1 MVESQEFEAVD
12 GLGERT
18 AWKSGPYNNKLTGN
32 RFDGIDV
39 LRGLSIVAVVLH
51 HINLR
56 FLINNVGFEQALPKQ
71 VSKILFWNGANGV
84 TVFFAIS
91 GFLITTM
98 TLRRWKSLSAIH
110 VVDFYKLRFA
120 RIAPLLLAL
129 LAVLSVL
136 HLAHT
141 NGFVIPPERASLG
154 RALLA
159 ALTFHINWLE
169 SLRGYLPAS
178 WDVLWSLSVEE
189 VFYLFFP
196 LLCRWTKGR
205 TALIAVLVLFVVLG
219 PFARTVLTKNELWAD
234 YGYLSCMD
242 GIALGCLT
250 AMLANV
256 WRANR
261 WQLISLRISGAL
273 LIMLVMLARP
283 LVNWL
288 HLYQAGLDFTALALG
303 TCLVMLAVAQENKV
317 GRWPTGLVRWF
328 GRHSYEVYLTH
339 GFVMTWGIQIYLAMG
354 ISRVWGPAWYVIMFV
369 ASAVLGWIV
378 ARWYSEP
385 MNRGLRRSLRFG
397 AAGEIRARV

>member
-1 MVESQEFEAVD
+1 M
-12 GLGERT
+12 GERT
-18 AWKSGPYNNKLTGN
+18 ASEGGPYKVVSN

-56 FLINNVGFEQALPKQ
+56 FLLNDVPFEQALPKQ

-98 TLRRWKSLSAIH
+98 ALRRWKSLSAIH
-110 VVDFYKLRFA
+110 VVNFYKLRIA

-136 HLAHT
+136 HLSHV
-141 NGFVIPPERASLG
+141 NGFVIPAERASLG

-169 SLRGYLPAS
+169 SVRGYLPAS

-196 LLCRWTKGR
+196 LLCRWTEGR
-205 TALIAVLVLFVVLG
+205 AALVAVLVAFVALG

-261 WQLISLRISGAL
+261 WQLIALRISGAL

-283 LVNWL
+283 LVNWLHWL

-317 GRWPTGLVRWF
+317 GRRPTGWVRWF

-339 GFVMTWGIQIYLAMG
+339 GFVMMWGIQIYLAMG
-354 ISRVWGPAWYVIMFV
+354 LSRAWGPAWYVIMFV

-385 MNRGLRRSLRFG
+385 MNRRLRRGLKF
-397 AAGEIRARV
+397 ATAVKPRV